1 VAPDS
6 EPKLFTEETLAA
18 TDRTGGDK
26 TEVLS
31 VPRALHLAVR
41 TWIETLARRATCLAR
56 RTLVGRSPPV
66 AMTEVMAPS
75 EPKLQRL
82 S

>member
-1 VAPDS
+1 MAPDS

-26 TEVLS
+26 TEASSVL
-31 VPRALHLAVR
+31 RTLHSAVR
-41 TWIETLARRATCLAR
+41 TWIEILARRAACLAR
-56 RTLVGRSPPV
+56 RTLAGRSPPV
-66 AMTEVMAPS
+66 AITEVMASP
-75 EPKLQRL
+75 EPKLQRM